1 MFFLLVQLCGQCG
14 WAFFVLFSL
23 LVRVFL
29 GDVAIRKDLYEN
41 IVLSAGITVLT
52 DVTSAA
58 TYNYS
63 NVHAFSS
70 VATTSSNVGLYL
82 SADSTSHPGGTAQPA
97 RLALTSPASCLS
109 LLATP
114 DLLSLGSL
122 LSVSSRLFDV
132 FVRVDAD
139 APAPVSQIHIASWRV
154 LLCPSHS
161 HSTPNWLT
169 LRPAT
174 FNKIPCGH
182 YGGLCDGGASF
193 VEDAWRKHEEDWFAG
208 GLSGGPWRSEA
219 LVE

>member
-1 MFFLLVQLCGQCG
+1 MHFLSRGTCFKMFFLLVQLCGQCG

-23 LVRVFL
+23 LVQVFL
-29 GDVAIRKDLYEN
+29 GDVAICKDLYEN
-41 IVLSAGITVLT
+41 IVLCAGLIVLT
-52 DVTSAA
+52 VVTNAA

-63 NVHAFSS
+63 NVHVFSS
-70 VATTSSNVGLYL
+70 VATTSSNVGYYL

-114 DLLSLGSL
+114 DLLSL
-122 LSVSSRLFDV
+122 
-132 FVRVDAD
+132 
-139 APAPVSQIHIASWRV
+139 WRV

-174 FNKIPCGH
+174 FNKMPCGD

-193 VEDAWRKHEEDWFAG
+193 VEDAEEA
-208 GLSGGPWRSEA
+208 
-219 LVE
+219 

>member
-122 LSVSSRLFDV
+122 LSVSSRLFD
-132 FVRVDAD
+132 
-139 APAPVSQIHIASWRV
+139 SLCAS
-154 LLCPSHS
+154 
-161 HSTPNWLT
+161 TLT
-169 LRPAT
+169 LPRLSPKYISPAGEFSCAHPIRIQHQIGSPFDLQPLT
-174 FNKIPCGH
+174 RFRAVIMEDSVMEELLSLRML
-182 YGGLCDGGASF
+182 GGSMRELVC
-193 VEDAWRKHEEDWFAG
+193 R
-208 GLSGGPWRSEA
+208 RA
-219 LVE
+219 LWWTLAL